1 MVLTQQRWQDK
12 FARKVLIDTDRDRI
26 ARQSKT
32 NPGKGADPRTLAYV
46 MYTSGS
52 TGRPKGV
59 PIEHR
64 SVVNFLCS
72 MQREP
77 GLSRE
82 DVLLAVTTLSF
93 DIAGLEI
100 YLPLISGARLVLA
113 GLETAVDGTRLLEL
127 LLDSKA
133 TVMQATPVTWRL
145 LMEAGWQGSGDLKIL
160 CGGEA
165 LPPELAVELVK
176 RSGSVWNMY
185 GPTETTIWSRFA
197 PRHRPGRERH
207 TYRSADC

>member
-1 MVLTQQRWQDK
+1 
-12 FARKVLIDTDRDRI
+12 
-26 ARQSKT
+26 
-32 NPGKGADPRTLAYV
+32 

-77 GLSRE
+77 GLSEE

-100 YLPLISGARLVLA
+100 YLPLISGARLVVA
-113 GLETAVDGTRLLEL
+113 GLETAVDGTRLLAL
-127 LLDSKA
+127 LVESKA
-133 TVMQATPVTWRL
+133 TILQATPAAWGL
-145 LMEAGWQGSGDLKIL
+145 LMGAAWHG
-160 CGGEA
+160 A
-165 LPPELAVELVK
+165 
-176 RSGSVWNMY
+176 
-185 GPTETTIWSRFA
+185 
-197 PRHRPGRERH
+197 
-207 TYRSADC
+207 